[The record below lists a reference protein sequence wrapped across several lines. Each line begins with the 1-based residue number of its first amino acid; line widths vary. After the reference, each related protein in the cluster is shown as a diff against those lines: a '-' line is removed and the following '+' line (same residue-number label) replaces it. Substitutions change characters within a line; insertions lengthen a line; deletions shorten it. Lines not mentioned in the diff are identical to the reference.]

1 MKKGVKVI
9 DELVTDILEIKKEVR
24 LYQISKDNKS
34 VFIEYEKLIL
44 LPFITIIKAIN
55 DKRLYTA
62 KIVEVTP
69 SQKPKPLVIENKVEK
84 VDKITSSRISIK
96 DIYG

>member
-69 SQKPKPLVIENKVEK
+69 SQKPKPLVIENKVDK
-84 VDKITSSRISIK
+84 VDKITSSKVSIK

>member
-69 SQKPKPLVIENKVEK
+69 SQKPKPLVIENKVDK

>member
-1 MKKGVKVI
+1 MKKIIKVI

-69 SQKPKPLVIENKVEK
+69 SQKPKPLVIENKVDK
-84 VDKITSSRISIK
+84 VDKITSSKVSIK

>member
-1 MKKGVKVI
+1 MKKGVKII
-9 DELVTDILEIKKEVR
+9 DELVEDISGIKKEIR

-34 VFIEYEKLIL
+34 TFIEYDKLIL
-44 LPFITIIKAIN
+44 LPFITVIKAIN

-69 SQKPKPLVIENKVEK
+69 SQKPKPLVLENKANKVEK
-84 VDKITSSRISIK
+84 ITSSKISIK